1 MTLSNAGSRTRK
13 GERCAGENV
22 KCQYSIVRSW
32 NICFQN
38 IWDQKEGGGATLET
52 KICSWY
58 MVRNTFIN
66 YDSEIGFSPRI
77 FVIRFLPPGTNY
89 YYYFFFW
96 RPIAWS
102 YTSLHLFHGKV
113 WGFGFTCSV
122 FAVTRCAEDT
132 CGQAVFRCSVFIVAS
147 SPHSSVFTF
156 MQ

>member
-89 YYYFFFW
+89 YYYFFFLKAYCLVLYFFTPFSWYQQQQPPFW
-96 RPIAWS
+96 RC
-102 YTSLHLFHGKV
+102 
-113 WGFGFTCSV
+113 GFLGCCFNT
-122 FAVTRCAEDT
+122 F
-132 CGQAVFRCSVFIVAS
+132 FILLIYIR
-147 SPHSSVFTF
+147 PLKFTF
-156 MQ
+156 VLSFSRNRW